1 MFCVEGQCLDIG
13 CAVDKL
19 TPRPA
24 SRPATAFGKGAE
36 GDRINPSLPESESS
50 MNARYLGLALLTFLT
65 IGVAATARADFA
77 HLVLDSQAGDFVG
90 GGKHSDVTYTPD
102 NTVNNFFQANIN
114 SFASGQPSYVSFLF
128 LLKDPATGLPANP
141 DEFTILDFSTAQ
153 LGIPLAPG
161 TYTNAQR
168 AAFADPGHP
177 GLDVSFEHRGSNT
190 LTGQFTI
197 NSISFYLDGSTLKIG
212 GIDVNFEQH
221 SEGATPALFGHFVF
235 VGAVPEPTSLAL
247 LGLGLGGL
255 TLTLTARRLRGA
267 SA

>member
-1 MFCVEGQCLDIG
+1 
-13 CAVDKL
+13 
-19 TPRPA
+19 
-24 SRPATAFGKGAE
+24 
-36 GDRINPSLPESESS
+36 
-50 MNARYLGLALLTFLT
+50 MNTRHLRLALLTSLT

-77 HLVLDSQAGDFVG
+77 HLVLDSQPGDFIG
-90 GGKHSDVTYTPD
+90 GGRHSDVTYTPA
-102 NTVNNFFQANIN
+102 NTVNGFFQASIH
-114 SFASGQPSYVSFLF
+114 SFVAGQPSYVSFIF
-128 LLKDPATGLPANP
+128 LLKDPVTGLPATP
-141 DEFTILDFSTAQ
+141 DEEAGLNFSTAQ

-168 AAFADPGHP
+168 AAFATPGHP

-197 NSISFYLDGSTLKIG
+197 NSLSFYLSGGVLKVGSF
-212 GIDVNFEQH
+212 DVNFEQH

-235 VGAVPEPTSLAL
+235 VATVPEPTSLAL

-255 TLTLTARRLRGA
+255 TLVARRRLRGA